1 MIALWKKCFFFSKL
15 ANYFYPP
22 PYITII
28 NHVWVKIL
36 LFKNRFSSQKCNVAK
51 KFGLFYS
58 FVYFHQVFYELL
70 KIIWYDERRIDA

>member
-1 MIALWKKCFFFSKL
+1 MEEVLLFLKISELFL
-15 ANYFYPP
+15 PPP

>member
-1 MIALWKKCFFFSKL
+1 MCGF
-15 ANYFYPP
+15 
-22 PYITII
+22 
-28 NHVWVKIL
+28 
-36 LFKNRFSSQKCNVAK
+36 CNVAK